1 MSRPKS
7 TALIQAMQLV
17 ADGHT
22 MYRASQITGVNRQVI
37 GRAIKPP
44 IKPKCPC
51 CGKTLTGAK
60 K

>member
-7 TALIQAMQLV
+7 PQLIQAMQLV

-37 GRAIKPP
+37 GRAITPP
-44 IKPKCPC
+44 VKPKCQT
-51 CGKTLTGAK
+51 CGKTLTRSK